1 MTYTQLA
8 VLAVVITIVVDLGV
22 LRTQLLTKRAFW
34 AAYAI
39 IVFFQL
45 LTNGILTG
53 FRIVRYDGDAILGS
67 TTPQAQAP
75 AFLGDGR
82 VAFAPVEDLMFGF
95 ALVVMTMALWVWWGR
110 RGLQRMPYSGPPVG
124 WFPGVNLVDSAESS
138 GHPPR
143 TEATPGDPGLPPRG

>member
-8 VLAVVITIVVDLGV
+8 LLAVVVTIVVDLGV

-45 LTNGILTG
+45 LSNGILTG
-53 FRIVRYDGDAILGS
+53 FRIVRYDGDAIMGS
-67 TTPQAQAP
+67 TTPQVQAP

-82 VAFAPVEDLMFGF
+82 VVFAPVEDLMFGF

-124 WFPGVNLVDSAESS
+124 WFPGVNLINSAEPSGNSS
-138 GHPPR
+138 R
-143 TEATPGDPGLPPRG
+143 TEATPGDSGLSPRG